1 MSSFGAL
8 HYICITLHYKH
19 FIRFSE
25 LVWGCL
31 QFEMPRDRLPGLRK
45 EFANE
50 RKISKSECFMIS
62 HHMIFMLHD
71 HYQQGFT
78 IVSD

>member
-1 MSSFGAL
+1 MVCSEPL
-8 HYICITLHYKH
+8 HCITLHYKH

-45 EFANE
+45 EFAE
-50 RKISKSECFMIS
+50 RAQDFEK
-62 HHMIFMLHD
+62 
-71 HYQQGFT
+71 
-78 IVSD
+78 